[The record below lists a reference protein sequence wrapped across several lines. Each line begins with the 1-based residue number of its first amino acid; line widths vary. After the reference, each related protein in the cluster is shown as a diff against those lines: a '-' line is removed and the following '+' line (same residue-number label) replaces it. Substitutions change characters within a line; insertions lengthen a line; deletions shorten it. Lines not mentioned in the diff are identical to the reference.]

1 MEAGGIEMNQEE
13 IDMQAIVSGL
23 NRDVFRSLLNVY
35 NYIGEASVK
44 LSELQQKG
52 MVEGIKADMVNQI
65 KGWLRAAIE
74 RLDIYEET
82 VDELL
87 EITGWN

>member
-1 MEAGGIEMNQEE
+1 MNQEE
-13 IDMQAIVSGL
+13 IDMQATVSHL
-23 NRDVFRSLLNVY
+23 EHDVFTTLHSIY

-65 KGWLRAAIE
+65 KEWLRAALE
-74 RLDIYEET
+74 RLDIYDEQ

-87 EITGWN
+87 KITGWN